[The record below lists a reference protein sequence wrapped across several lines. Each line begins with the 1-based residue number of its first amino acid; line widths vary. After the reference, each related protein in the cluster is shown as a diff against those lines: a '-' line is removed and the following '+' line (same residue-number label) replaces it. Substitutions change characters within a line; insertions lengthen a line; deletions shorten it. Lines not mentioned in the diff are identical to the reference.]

1 MTYNDV
7 LNSISLPQERFIGA
21 LKETI
26 YNEHHMSIS
35 SFADYSNVP
44 KSTLYKIFDGNREPT
59 LKAIRDI
66 LLALKKLENVTSE
79 PFIAV
84 IAARSVLS
92 TLLPKKYIKVEDMTY
107 TIREY
112 PASTMEDAIIAA
124 VNAERAGTQAIV
136 CAPIVSP
143 TIDKMVKVPV
153 VTMMPKF
160 ALEDAIKR
168 AAHKVLG

>member
-1 MTYNDV
+1 MTFIDV
-7 LNSISLPQERFIGA
+7 LNSIAINHERFIGA
-21 LKETI
+21 LKATI
-26 YNEHHMSIS
+26 YDEQHMSIS
-35 SFADYSNVP
+35 SFAEYSNIP
-44 KSTLYKIFDGNREPT
+44 KSTLYKIFDGHREPT

-66 LLALKKLENVTSE
+66 LLALKRLENVTDQ

-92 TLLPKKYIKVEDMTY
+92 MYSPNKIKLDDSEYEV
-107 TIREY
+107 REFS
-112 PASTMEDAIIAA
+112 AITMDDAIISA
-124 VNAERAGTQAIV
+124 VNAERAGALAIV

-143 TIDKMVKVPV
+143 TIDKMVKIPV

-168 AAHKVLG
+168 AAQKISE

>member
-1 MTYNDV
+1 MTYIDV
-7 LNSISLPQERFIGA
+7 LNSIAISHDRFIES
-21 LKETI
+21 LKKTI
-26 YNEHHMSIS
+26 YDEHHMSIS
-35 SFADYSNVP
+35 SFADYSKIP

-59 LKAIRDI
+59 LKAVRDI
-66 LLALKKLENVTSE
+66 LKSLKRLEDVTDQ

-92 TLLPKKYIKVEDMTY
+92 MYSRNTIKINNKEY

-112 PASTMEDAIIAA
+112 SAVTMDDAIISA
-124 VNAERAGTQAIV
+124 VNAERGGALAIV

-143 TIDKMVKVPV
+143 SIDRLVKIPV
-153 VTMMPKF
+153 ITMMPKF

-168 AAHKVLG
+168 AAKKISE